1 MQEEQDHEKS
11 PIRDKTFYKGHREL
25 LVIDE
30 SLKHY
35 NCDIAREIIKSL
47 DLAGV
52 GPLESLNVLD
62 FGAGIGTLAQIFCKL
77 TGVRPKCVEI
87 DSFQR
92 DLLQVSGFDVYESLN
107 QVQVSFDLVYSSN
120 VLEHILDDVK
130 TIREIYSALNQGGT
144 LFIYV
149 PAHQFLYSQLD
160 EQVGHLRR
168 YSKKDLQNKIASA
181 GFQIQ
186 KIEYHDT
193 LGFIASIAL
202 KVFGV
207 NKKIGLGS
215 TLSYRI
221 YDTVIFPISKWLDK
235 IRFRKIFG
243 KNLLVVA
250 IK

>member
-11 PIRDKTFYKGHREL
+11 PIRDKTFYIGHREL

-87 DSFQR
+87 GSFQR

-130 TIREIYSALNQGGT
+130 TLREIYSALNQGGT

-186 KIEYHDT
+186 KIE
-193 LGFIASIAL
+193 
-202 KVFGV
+202 
-207 NKKIGLGS
+207 
-215 TLSYRI
+215 
-221 YDTVIFPISKWLDK
+221 
-235 IRFRKIFG
+235 
-243 KNLLVVA
+243 
-250 IK
+250 